1 MLCGWVPSNAPE
13 MLVKLH
19 SHQCATSPSHLLTS
33 SLLCIRTLHV
43 SPLPGVQGLQL
54 PSASALQQHYLEGM
68 GLIPSHHPTISPR
81 AARQAAV
88 AAAAG
93 GARAGS
99 NTSAG
104 AQTIKRPEQQLSK
117 DYSSL
122 QHTSDWL
129 EMDLTGA
136 PVSELRLG
144 GQAAGSGDSGSSSNS
159 VPPIE
164 AEVLDA
170 VLRSHLRSVVPYLQV
185 GLAWVG
191 LWEEGTAPA

>member
-1 MLCGWVPSNAPE
+1 
-13 MLVKLH
+13 
-19 SHQCATSPSHLLTS
+19 
-33 SLLCIRTLHV
+33 
-43 SPLPGVQGLQL
+43 
-54 PSASALQQHYLEGM
+54 M
-68 GLIPSHHPTISPR
+68 GLVPSHHPTISPR
-81 AARQAAV
+81 AARHAAV

-104 AQTIKRPEQQLSK
+104 AQQPIKRPEQQLSK
-117 DYSSL
+117 DYSRL

-185 GLAWVG
+185 GLACVG
-191 LWEEGTAPA
+191 LWDGGSTEGYCLCLKLSIGRPMPSPIAST